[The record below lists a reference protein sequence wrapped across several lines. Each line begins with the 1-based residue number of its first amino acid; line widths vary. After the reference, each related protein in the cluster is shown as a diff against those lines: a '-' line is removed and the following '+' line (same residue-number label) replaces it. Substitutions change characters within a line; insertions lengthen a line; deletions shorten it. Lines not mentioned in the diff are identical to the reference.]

1 MEIVYAHCC
10 GLDIHTKSIVACVI
24 VPDGEGK
31 PTKAIR
37 TFGTMTEEILALSD
51 WLAEQQVSHVAM
63 ESTGVYWKPIYN
75 LLEGRF
81 DLLLVNAAHSK
92 TVPGRKT
99 DVRDCE
105 WIADLLRHGLLKA
118 SFVPNR
124 EQRELREL
132 TRYRQT
138 LVAERAAETN
148 RLQKVLEGANIKL
161 GAVASNVLGKSAR
174 EMLDAL
180 VAGNENPQELA
191 ELAQGRLREKIP
203 QLEKALAG
211 RFRTH
216 QRFLVAQQLAHIDY
230 LDEAIGQVSKEIGER
245 MRPFEEAVAQLD
257 TIPGVARTTAE
268 VLIAQIGTDM
278 AQFPS
283 ADHLASWAG
292 MVPGNNESAGKR
304 RSGRIRKGNKVL
316 RSALVEAAR
325 AAARTKN
332 TYLNAQYRRLRA
344 RRGAKK
350 AAVAVGHTILLIAY
364 SLLKNHCT
372 YQDLGATY
380 FEERDRLAIERRAVA
395 QLRKLD
401 YEVTLKKIGAT
412 TPLVG
417 TVHPDAAP
425 IADVA

>member
-268 VLIAQIGTDM
+268 VLIAQIGPDM